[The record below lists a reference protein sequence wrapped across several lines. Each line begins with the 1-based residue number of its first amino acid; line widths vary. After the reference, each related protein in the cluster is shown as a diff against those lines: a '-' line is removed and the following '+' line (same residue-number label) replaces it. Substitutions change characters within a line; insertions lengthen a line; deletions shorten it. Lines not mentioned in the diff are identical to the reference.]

1 MESGVVGGGMAS
13 GGMASEGGGLATSWR
28 LAAGMASGR
37 GREPGGGDLGAG
49 RGRCRSWDFCRAADS
64 AGWLDVRVRSVCGFF
79 LRNRFVRQWLSV
91 PGCFS
96 VINGDHL
103 GH

>member
-13 GGMASEGGGLATSWR
+13 EDGGLATSWR

-49 RGRCRSWDFCRAADS
+49 RGRCRSPERRIRRDGLMCGCAA
-64 AGWLDVRVRSVCGFF
+64 
-79 LRNRFVRQWLSV
+79 
-91 PGCFS
+91 
-96 VINGDHL
+96 
-103 GH
+103 